1 MLQILLAIYIF
12 HVIEISPPLG
22 HKIRRP
28 NGTLTKFK
36 PTTSSDILNIIIKSS
51 KNGLH
56 WLERKAGILMN
67 DWWGFE
73 DGYSMGGDF
82 KVEQVVFIIKA
93 QLILDTK
100 QVFIV
105 DTSSVSISNK
115 F

>member
-1 MLQILLAIYIF
+1 M
-12 HVIEISPPLG
+12 
-22 HKIRRP
+22 
-28 NGTLTKFK
+28 T
-36 PTTSSDILNIIIKSS
+36 
-51 KNGLH
+51 
-56 WLERKAGILMN
+56 AG
-67 DWWGFE
+67 GFE

>member
-51 KNGLH
+51 KWFTLTRKEGWNINEYPMTDGGLKMGTV
-56 WLERKAGILMN
+56 WVVIL
-67 DWWGFE
+67 
-73 DGYSMGGDF
+73 
-82 KVEQVVFIIKA
+82 K
-93 QLILDTK
+93 
-100 QVFIV
+100 
-105 DTSSVSISNK
+105 
-115 F
+115 